1 MTETPVLFEDTVTV
15 AIVDDHDVVRFG
27 FKSIC
32 AESNFDLLASAP
44 TVGECLDALGD
55 ARPQVAVLDLSLADG
70 SSVYENVRA
79 FVDLNIQVLVFSI
92 GDKANKNLEA
102 LKAGA
107 AALVTKSA
115 GLESLAQTIY
125 YVAHGV
131 PINNL
136 QTTAAIDSDTDF
148 KRAALSDRE
157 LEVLS
162 LYASGLTQKQV
173 AFQLNIAQSTVKE
186 HIDRVR
192 KKYADVGRPITDK
205 TDFLKRAIEDEV
217 ISDIE

>member
-1 MTETPVLFEDTVTV
+1 V
-15 AIVDDHDVVRFG
+15 
-27 FKSIC
+27 S
-32 AESNFDLLASAP
+32 
-44 TVGECLDALGD
+44 
-55 ARPQVAVLDLSLADG
+55 
-70 SSVYENVRA
+70 
-79 FVDLNIQVLVFSI
+79 
-92 GDKANKNLEA
+92 
-102 LKAGA
+102 
-107 AALVTKSA
+107 
-115 GLESLAQTIY
+115 
-125 YVAHGV
+125 
-131 PINNL
+131 INNL

>member
-1 MTETPVLFEDTVTV
+1 MTAAPILFEDTVAV

-27 FKSIC
+27 FESIC
-32 AESNFDLLASAP
+32 AKSNFELLASAP
-44 TVGECLDALGD
+44 TVPDCLESLGE
-55 ARPQVAVLDLSLADG
+55 RKPQVAVLDLSLGDG
-70 SSVYENVRA
+70 SSVYDNVKA
-79 FVDLNIQVLVFSI
+79 FVERDIQVLVFSI
-92 GDKANKNLEA
+92 GDKASRNLEA

-107 AALVTKSA
+107 AALVTKAA

-136 QTTAAIDSDTDF
+136 QTTAAIDSDTEF
-148 KRAALSDRE
+148 KMAALSERE
-157 LEVLS
+157 REVLS

-173 AFQLNIAQSTVKE
+173 AFQLNIAPSTVKE
-186 HIDRVR
+186 HIERIR

-205 TDFLKRAIEDEV
+205 TDFLKRAIEDGL
-217 ISDIE
+217 IDDIE

>member
-1 MTETPVLFEDTVTV
+1 MTEAPILFEDTVTV
-15 AIVDDHDVVRFG
+15 SIVDDHDVVRFG
-27 FKSIC
+27 FESIC
-32 AESNFDLLASAP
+32 SKSNFELLASAP
-44 TVGECLDALGD
+44 TVQDCLDALGNR
-55 ARPQVAVLDLSLADG
+55 RPQVAVLDLSLGDG
-70 SSVYENVRA
+70 SSVFENVKA
-79 FVDLNIQVLVFSI
+79 FVDRDIQVLVFSI
-92 GDKANKNLEA
+92 GDKASKNLEA

-148 KRAALSDRE
+148 KKAALSDRE
-157 LEVLS
+157 IEVLS

-192 KKYADVGRPITDK
+192 RKYADVGRPITDK

-217 ISDIE
+217 IADIE